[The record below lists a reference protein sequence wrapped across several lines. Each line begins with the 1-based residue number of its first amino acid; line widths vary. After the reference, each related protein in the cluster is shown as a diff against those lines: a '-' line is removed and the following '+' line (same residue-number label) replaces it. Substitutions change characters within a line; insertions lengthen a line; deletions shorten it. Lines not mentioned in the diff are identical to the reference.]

1 MKSRRIKQVPV
12 CCPSNLIT
20 VKKKQLRYLGYYPL
34 LVPHLVLSHLVSPG
48 IHLSFHPVTWIS
60 DQLLE
65 SPEGLFQYS
74 SSCQAEGQRVLV
86 HNPIPPLPSCSKAQA
101 TPNVSDVSLAI
112 VHGWATLNGQLVH
125 RPAPY
130 NGPLFPYNLFS
141 AFPSFM
147 KRNLSLSPILSFC
160 SFAPSLGFGI

>member
-1 MKSRRIKQVPV
+1 MKSRRVQIPVPV
-12 CCPSNLIT
+12 HQFLLLSWD
-20 VKKKQLRYLGYYPL
+20 VKAIILSASP
-34 LVPHLVLSHLVSPG
+34 VSPHLTRQPSQFPLCDVNILSIAGTTGGFIPTQ
-48 IHLSFHPVTWIS
+48 F
-60 DQLLE
+60 LLPARE
-65 SPEGLFQYS
+65 GGEPPE
-74 SSCQAEGQRVLV
+74 
-86 HNPIPPLPSCSKAQA
+86 HTPIPPLPSCSKARA

-147 KRNLSLSPILSFC
+147 KRNFFLSLSPVLSFC